1 MWNFNS
7 FKLKSHLVCV
17 NLVVLRKLC
26 EKLRC
31 FLWKFTQLARILHD
45 RRSWRSRQI
54 STLSTKVNIWWHLF
68 SCSISILSCLL
79 TWKKSC
85 IVKEFFEIVSLLC
98 CRTGQW
104 QLNRQQVICV
114 RRYCLLWQSEICG
127 NKSQCRIRLCSQVIY
142 LATAFLPAF
151 LSQSNIYRLVR
162 MLWEK
167 VTSYF
172 WRYWECYGM
181 TTAFFAA

>member
-1 MWNFNS
+1 MQEIALFSGKFYTAGTNFTRPPVVTVATNLNSEHKGKHMVAFIFLFHFNS
-7 FKLKSHLVCV
+7 ILPSH
-17 NLVVLRKLC
+17 
-26 EKLRC
+26 
-31 FLWKFTQLARILHD
+31 
-45 RRSWRSRQI
+45 
-54 STLSTKVNIWWHLF
+54 
-68 SCSISILSCLL
+68 
-79 TWKKSC
+79 
-85 IVKEFFEIVSLLC
+85 VKEELYSERIFWKVSLLC